1 MKYGD
6 DSPHID
12 IQGRPHH
19 GCPRCCCCG
28 RPRQRGLCG
37 LQAFAGAGEIFWWPF
52 CVPVNS
58 SQRARCARRGA
69 LQARLRSGVQL
80 PFQDRDPLVGRAGR
94 EFRSYLKG
102 CVCQP
107 CRAGSSNR
115 DAHDFPQD
123 VGGWRR
129 GRCHCGPWARSFAT
143 SPRYCCIPA
152 GAGQESTAQQCE
164 GMMSP

>member
-1 MKYGD
+1 MATTA
-6 DSPHID
+6 HILKSKD
-12 IQGRPHH
+12 APIMAALGAAAVV
-19 GCPRCCCCG
+19 
-28 RPRQRGLCG
+28 GLG
-37 LQAFAGAGEIFWWPF
+37 SEAFVASKPFAGAGEIFWWPF

-115 DAHDFPQD
+115 DAHDFRQD